1 MKNIFSFLTC
11 QIALW
16 VTGYFWSHATA
27 VLMRIENVKPDDMS
41 YIPAACEAVQTDI
54 KIILFASLILG
65 ISTCILLGV
74 RKKNEGN
81 K

>member
-11 QIALW
+11 LIALW

-27 VLMRIENVKPDDMS
+27 VLLRIENAKPEDMS

-65 ISTCILLGV
+65 ASTCILLCV
-74 RKKNEGN
+74 RKKKKEIE
-81 K
+81 